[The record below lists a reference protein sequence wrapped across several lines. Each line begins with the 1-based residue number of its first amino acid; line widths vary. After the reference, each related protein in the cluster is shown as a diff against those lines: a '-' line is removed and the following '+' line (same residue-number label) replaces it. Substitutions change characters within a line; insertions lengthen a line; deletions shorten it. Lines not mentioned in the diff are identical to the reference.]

1 MKKTHLFILF
11 IFMSLLV
18 FSQNFEYRTEESPA
32 ISWNGINMFDA
43 RQLGTGDISFF
54 SSQPF
59 SGIFNPALIATGIS
73 TGFNLSAVIFD
84 AFQYRGI
91 NEGVRTTTAPLLD
104 IYGNISSLAG
114 SFKLSI
120 FKVNIG
126 WYVSDILRFPSF
138 NFRNE
143 YSDNQY
149 DYYKGVFSGQL
160 NNFFSAISYDI
171 NNKLTLGLKF
181 DYISGTRNINLTDES
196 SYNYPINGS
205 NINIKKSTET
215 VQTNKINQI
224 KTIIGFSYKIK
235 SDVLLAFAFE
245 YPFNNDVKRTIKRSF
260 INETQNI
267 NFTNTENISDPY
279 YSPKKLSLGIKKDF
293 SIAKNSIDNYKKL
306 SLAFENKLILWSDY
320 KYILFGEE
328 ILRDM
333 KNSFITGLGL
343 EYGIYS
349 KKKDLF
355 FRTGF
360 KLDPQPVNIISTVFK
375 VLSGGFGIRYRRFSS
390 DIGLSYWFAKS
401 NGINRNNIIISS
413 TISYRFGRIKWLI
426 IKL

>member
-1 MKKTHLFILF
+1 MNRTYYFIFFILLINLF
-11 IFMSLLV
+11 V

-32 ISWNGINMFDA
+32 ISWNSINLFDA

-54 SSQPF
+54 SSRPF
-59 SGIFNPALIATGIS
+59 SGISNPALITTCIS

-91 NEGVRTTTAPLLD
+91 NEGVKTTTAPLLD

-114 SFKLSI
+114 SFNLSI

-171 NNKLTLGLKF
+171 NKKLTLGLKLN
-181 DYISGTRNINLTDES
+181 YVSGTRNINLTDES

-205 NINIKKSTET
+205 TINVKKSTET

-224 KTIIGFSYKIK
+224 KTTIGLSYKIK
-235 SDVLLAFAFE
+235 PDILLAFAFE
-245 YPFNNDVKRTIKRSF
+245 YPFNNNVKRTIKRSF

-267 NFTNTENISDPY
+267 NFTNTANISDSY

-293 SIAKNSIDNYKKL
+293 NIAYKNTHNYKKL
-306 SLAFENKLILWSDY
+306 SLAFETKLILWSDY

-355 FRTGF
+355 FRAGF

-375 VLSGGFGIRYRRFSS
+375 VLSSGFGIRYRRFSS
-390 DIGLSYWFAKS
+390 DIGLAYWFAKS

-413 TISYRFGRIKWLI
+413 TISYRFGRIK
-426 IKL
+426 